1 MQLLKPLQ
9 HHTKIVVTIG
19 PASNSPEMIR
29 KLLKAGMNV
38 ARLNFSHGKYEDHAR
53 CIENLRA
60 AAAELDLPLMLLQDL
75 QGPKIRVGDLPP
87 EGLTLTE
94 GMALTLV
101 PLGQEDGQPNTVP
114 IDYPYIAEEAMPGTP
129 VLLDDGLLEL
139 RVEQVQG
146 QRVACRVVKGGQLRS
161 RKGVNFPTLDLRLP
175 AMTEKDKQ
183 DLEFGLAHGVD
194 LISLSFV
201 RRPEDVQELKH
212 LLRQKGAK
220 VPVLAKIEKPQAV
233 ENIEAI
239 IAESDAIMVARGDL
253 GVEMSPE
260 KVPLI
265 QKRIIHLCNQRGV
278 PVITATQ
285 MLESMI
291 HNPRPTRA
299 EASDVAN
306 AIIDGTD
313 AVMLSGE
320 SAVGQYPVEAVQ
332 MLARIAMEVEPAT
345 RFANY
350 PANQSEDVDAITEA
364 MHAIEDTLDL
374 RCIVVFTN
382 SGRTARLASA
392 ERPRKPIVA
401 YTPHKHIY
409 NQLSLYWGVRPI
421 LTRWFTDN
429 VMDVLREMEL
439 DLLQRQY
446 VLPGDKVLVMAG
458 IPFGQAQTTNF
469 LKIHTIGG

>member
-9 HHTKIVVTIG
+9 HHTKIVATIG
-19 PASNSPEMIR
+19 PASNSPEVMR

-38 ARLNFSHGKYEDHAR
+38 ARLNFSHGQYEDHAR
-53 CIENLRA
+53 SIANLRA
-60 AAAELDLPLMLLQDL
+60 VAAELDLPLMLLQDL

-94 GMALTLV
+94 GMPLILV
-101 PLGQEDGQPNTVP
+101 PLGQADGQPNTVG
-114 IDYPYIAEEAMPGTP
+114 IDYPHVAEEATPGTP

-139 RVEQVQG
+139 RVEQVRG
-146 QRVACRVVKGGQLRS
+146 QQVQCTVVKGGQLKS
-161 RKGVNFPTLDLRLP
+161 HKGVNFPTLNLRLP
-175 AMTEKDKQ
+175 AMTEKDKR

-194 LISLSFV
+194 CISLSFV
-201 RRPEDVQELKH
+201 RRPEDVRELKQF
-212 LLRQKGAK
+212 LQERGAK

-239 IAESDAIMVARGDL
+239 IAECDAIMVARGDL

-345 RFANY
+345 RFTNY

-392 ERPRKPIVA
+392 ERPRKPIIA

-409 NQLSLYWGVRPI
+409 NQLSLYWGVRPV

-429 VMDVLREMEL
+429 VMDVLQEMER

-446 VLPGDKVLVMAG
+446 VIPGDKVLVMAG